1 MNILNKNIKNN
12 FDLLDF
18 LILILPISIFSGN
31 LIININIFF
40 IILIGIKNFYSKI
53 LNFLSHNYK
62 KTLLFSVVILINLIL
77 SNEIVLTIKGDLN
90 LIKNTILS
98 IVIYFWLSKKQTN
111 LKKLFNFIIIS
122 SVIVV
127 LSIYFDFFYKNI
139 NNINYD
145 RLSGIFFDEKVAGSY
160 ISKFIIIFCLYIH
173 IFGKKNPFNQ
183 YVYLLIFFFTY
194 ISILL
199 TGDRTPIF
207 ISSIAIFLLL
217 LFQKKIFS
225 VKKHIVIFILLISF
239 IFSYSASNQFRH
251 KISYTLSEL
260 GLNKKLLKYTDIL
273 NQKLYSDDKMS
284 LWTKYYHERPD
295 YYETYEI
302 KLLNNQR
309 FSHFAKAYE
318 IGKSNLIIGSGI
330 KSFRNECYKPEYT
343 SNYLNQFDNAFSC
356 ATHPHNI
363 YFEFFSETGI
373 VGLFIFIFVIFFL
386 CSKVLNIKNYEI
398 KILLIFKLFI
408 YFFPLQPTGSFFSTF
423 NGVFYFI
430 SIPIIIY
437 LSNYS
442 INYQN
447 NYQN

>member
-217 LFQKKIFS
+217 LFQKNLFLI
-225 VKKHIVIFILLISF
+225 KKHITIFILLISF
-239 IFSYSASNQFRH
+239 IFTYSASNQFRH
-251 KISYTLSEL
+251 KISYTFSEL
-260 GLNKKLLKYTDIL
+260 GLNNLLKYTNVL
-273 NQKLYSDDKMS
+273 NERLYSDN
-284 LWTKYYHERPD
+284 KYEKS
-295 YYETYEI
+295 EI
-302 KLLNNQR
+302 IFNNQR
-309 FSHFAKAYE
+309 ISHFAKAYE
-318 IGKSNLIIGSGI
+318 IGKSNLIFGSGI

-343 SNYLNQFDNAFSC
+343 SNYLNQFVNAFSC

-363 YFEFFSETGI
+363 YFEFFSDTGI
-373 VGLFIFIFVIFFL
+373 VGLFIFFFVVFFL
-386 CSKVLNIKNYEI
+386 YRKVLSIKNYEI
-398 KILLIFKLFI
+398 KILLFFNLFI
-408 YFFPLQPTGSFFSTF
+408 YFFPLQPMGSFFSTF